1 MKIINFRF
9 LNILV
14 SVYRLKVVYEGKLPI
29 FPDILHCEVMTWVSA
44 EALSPFLMLMAALL
58 WEATR
63 LWFLQFFIVWTK
75 AGVVSADAQSWGNIS
90 EPIKCCRP
98 SMAALRMCMSPR
110 GKAHICLYIF
120 MCVCVLVSVWKAFIS
135 TAFDAHSL
143 FLSFVKQGRRGNI
156 VVLFYPKPLES
167 TAS

>member
-1 MKIINFRF
+1 M
-9 LNILV
+9 LV

-44 EALSPFLMLMAALL
+44 EALSPFLVLMAALL

-120 MCVCVLVSVWKAFIS
+120 MCVCVGECVEGLHL
-135 TAFDAHSL
+135 HSL
-143 FLSFVKQGRRGNI
+143 WCSQPFPVFCETGATGEYCSTVLSKAIREHSLI
-156 VVLFYPKPLES
+156 SPL
-167 TAS
+167 

>member
-9 LNILV
+9 WNMLV

-29 FPDILHCEVMTWVSA
+29 FSDILHCEVMTWVSA

-120 MCVCVLVSVWKAFIS
+120 MCVCVCWWVCERPSSPQPLML
-135 TAFDAHSL
+135 TAFSCL
-143 FLSFVKQGRRGNI
+143 LWNRGDGGI
-156 VVLFYPKPLES
+156 L
-167 TAS
+167 